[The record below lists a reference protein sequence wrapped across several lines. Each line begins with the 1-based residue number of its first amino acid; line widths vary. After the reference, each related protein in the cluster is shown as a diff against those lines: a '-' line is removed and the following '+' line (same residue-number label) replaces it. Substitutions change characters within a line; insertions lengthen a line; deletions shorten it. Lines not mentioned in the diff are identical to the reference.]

1 MTKHTDKDLDATAV
15 HVKALGK
22 ILDAHTAEYIVRA
35 VKSYEDMV
43 DMLKNL
49 KSTLLMMEQY
59 EALPVPAILCK
70 NIKRIGFVLAKA
82 TG

>member
-1 MTKHTDKDLDATAV
+1 MTKDTDLDATAA

-35 VKSYEDMV
+35 VKSYKDMAV
-43 DMLKNL
+43 
-49 KSTLLMMEQY
+49 LLQDILEWDGI
-59 EALPVPAILCK
+59 LPHSQTR
-70 NIKRIGFVLAKA
+70 IKAVLAKA